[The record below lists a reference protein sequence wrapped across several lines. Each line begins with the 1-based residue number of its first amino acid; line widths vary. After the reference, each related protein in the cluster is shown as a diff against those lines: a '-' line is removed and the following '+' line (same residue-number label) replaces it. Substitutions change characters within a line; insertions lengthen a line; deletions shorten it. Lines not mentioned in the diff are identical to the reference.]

1 MITFE
6 EAVASLR
13 KAGAKAEK
21 DLVVK
26 NVTVTDCDSWT
37 RVALTLNREVAGPVS
52 DEEGNWSMGQ
62 TRVIFLSL
70 YSVLGLLKNTD
81 ETLAIASYVTTQ
93 PTALQIILSGA
104 KAEILQQEVKAHA
117 TYVNAFTG
125 KETEHDSDHDSLFNH
140 LVSIEFTDKGRKA
153 IEKIEDKLLGL

>member
-70 YSVLGLLKNTD
+70 
-81 ETLAIASYVTTQ
+81 
-93 PTALQIILSGA
+93 
-104 KAEILQQEVKAHA
+104 
-117 TYVNAFTG
+117 
-125 KETEHDSDHDSLFNH
+125 
-140 LVSIEFTDKGRKA
+140 
-153 IEKIEDKLLGL
+153 